1 MRARALSEP
10 LRYTGTLICVEEM
23 ERPMEKLPLRLF
35 QREVEHQCDFAIM
48 ALEDMEEAKAN
59 SDGKLFWY
67 SVQSL
72 MVAIGRISR
81 LLWPPDS
88 DKSERRAKLRESL
101 DVEEDSPLNALTFVE
116 HFEHFDERLEE
127 WYESSENLRYFDSY
141 TEPLDVLAETSPKD
155 RFRGFDTEKNA
166 IIFHGDL
173 YYLEPVI
180 EAMNVFARRRKQ
192 RLKSRVW
199 AVDKGYSP

>member
-1 MRARALSEP
+1 
-10 LRYTGTLICVEEM
+10 
-23 ERPMEKLPLRLF
+23 MEKLPLRLF
-35 QREVEHQCDFAIM
+35 QREVEHQCDFAII

-67 SVQSL
+67 SVQNL
-72 MVAIGRISR
+72 LVAIGRISR

-88 DKSERRAKLRESL
+88 DKAERRTKLRESL

-141 TEPLDVLAETSPKD
+141 TEPLDVLAETSPLD

-166 IIFHGDL
+166 LIFHGDL

-180 EAMNVFARRRKQ
+180 EAIEGVRQKAETEAQKP
-192 RLKSRVW
+192 RL
-199 AVDKGYSP
+199 GGG